1 MMSAA
6 HAFRALLLSAVCAS
20 SQADAAPEGDAELIA
35 LVADPY
41 LTYEEV
47 LTGFGGLED
56 ALAERGDARVV
67 FAAVYRT
74 ITKDAIAAID
84 DGYFD
89 NPEWTRAFLLAFANL
104 YREAFLDYESGRLD
118 EVPEAWQIAFDAA
131 KSDEVSVFQHALL
144 GIHAHINRDFPFA
157 IAEVTPPEDRA
168 KRYPDYLA
176 TNRFLLTTI
185 QGVEELL
192 GTIYDP
198 DLGALDDALVGFDES
213 LLAAVLTQWRLRAW
227 RTAALFDGSR
237 PPWVERA
244 AAALLDRIAGQRAH
258 LILGGSRRSPL
269 P

>member
-1 MMSAA
+1 MSAA
-6 HAFRALLLSAVCAS
+6 NAFRALLLYAVCAS

-47 LTGFGGLED
+47 LTGFGELED

-74 ITKDAIAAID
+74 ITEDAVAGID

-89 NPEWTRAFLLAFANL
+89 NPEWTSAFLLAFANL

-118 EVPEAWQIAFDAA
+118 EVPEAWQVAFDAA
-131 KSDEVSVFQHALL
+131 KTDGVSVFQHALL
-144 GIHAHINRDFPFA
+144 GIHAHINRDFPYA

-185 QGVEELL
+185 QDVEELL

-198 DLGALDDALVGFDES
+198 DLGALDDALAGFDES

-244 AAALLDRIAGQRAH
+244 ATTALNRITGQRAH
-258 LILGGSRRSPL
+258 LILGGSRQSLQR
-269 P
+269 

>member
-1 MMSAA
+1 MSFARAFLTLLMFAA
-6 HAFRALLLSAVCAS
+6 CAA
-20 SQADAAPEGDAELIA
+20 SQASPVPVGDAELIA
-35 LVADPY
+35 LVENPY

-47 LTGFGGLED
+47 LTGFGELEG
-56 ALAERGDARVV
+56 ALDERGDARVV

-74 ITKDAIAAID
+74 ITEDAIAAID

-131 KSDEVSVFQHALL
+131 KSDGVSVFQHALL

-168 KRYPDYLA
+168 RRYPDYLA

-185 QGVEELL
+185 QNVEELL

-198 DLGALDDALVGFDES
+198 ELGALDDALAGFDES
-213 LLAAVLTQWRLRAW
+213 LLAAVLSKWRLRAW

-237 PPWVERA
+237 PPWAKRA
-244 AAALLDRIAGQRAH
+244 AAAVLNRITGQRAH
-258 LILGGSRRSPL
+258 LILGGSRQSLRR
-269 P
+269 